1 MRNILIFLI
10 LLLPGLFPYSP
21 LQAMDQSTKKVLAYT
36 SLIKR
41 FLKTLPQERVYIHM
55 DNNGY
60 FQNDQIWF
68 KAYLVNTGLDTI
80 TDLSRTL
87 YIELLSPGGIILDKR
102 VLKVENGQCH
112 GDFKLNQLPFYS
124 GFYEIRAYTKYMLS
138 YGDDIIYRRVFP
150 VFDAPKKEGEYSQ
163 REMKSVPR
171 YKYDNIRPQNKKQ
184 KALNLKLYPE
194 GGTFI
199 KGLES
204 KVAFEVTDKF
214 GNPVDSVTGTILSK
228 EKSVLD
234 NFHVMHEGKGSFL
247 YTPNGNEHKM
257 ELKYKDKSYMF
268 DFPDMEDSG
277 YTMQV
282 DNLKSVDSLYVRLQR
297 TGNLSDEQ
305 LGLIVLN
312 KGKLKQVALI
322 AAGNEQ
328 SVDFTLSKSDF
339 ESGTAWV
346 VLFNQNAEII
356 ADRLIF
362 VEKPEQKLQFSIEGN
377 NTSLHPFAPVH
388 LGVSLKD
395 GSDKPV
401 QTTLSLAV
409 RDADSH

>member
-1 MRNILIFLI
+1 MKNTLLSIFVALTC
-10 LLLPGLFPYSP
+10 LLVP
-21 LQAMDQSTKKVLAYT
+21 LKMQSNDQSTKKVLAYT

-80 TDLSRTL
+80 ADLSRTL
-87 YIELLSPGGIILDKR
+87 YVELLSPGGIMLDKR

-204 KVAFEVTDKF
+204 KVAF
-214 GNPVDSVTGTILSK
+214 
-228 EKSVLD
+228 
-234 NFHVMHEGKGSFL
+234 
-247 YTPNGNEHKM
+247 
-257 ELKYKDKSYMF
+257 
-268 DFPDMEDSG
+268 
-277 YTMQV
+277 
-282 DNLKSVDSLYVRLQR
+282 
-297 TGNLSDEQ
+297 
-305 LGLIVLN
+305 
-312 KGKLKQVALI
+312 
-322 AAGNEQ
+322 
-328 SVDFTLSKSDF
+328 
-339 ESGTAWV
+339 
-346 VLFNQNAEII
+346 
-356 ADRLIF
+356 
-362 VEKPEQKLQFSIEGN
+362 
-377 NTSLHPFAPVH
+377 
-388 LGVSLKD
+388 
-395 GSDKPV
+395 
-401 QTTLSLAV
+401 
-409 RDADSH
+409 